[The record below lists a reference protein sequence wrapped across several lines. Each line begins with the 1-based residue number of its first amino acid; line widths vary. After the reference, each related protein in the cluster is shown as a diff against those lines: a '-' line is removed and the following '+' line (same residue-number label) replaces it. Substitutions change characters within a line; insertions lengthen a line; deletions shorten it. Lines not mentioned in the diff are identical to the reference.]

1 MDEEL
6 KCPYCDGVQM
16 EEPDGDW
23 DIELSPWECEH
34 CGKVAV
40 SEGRD
45 FVGIEIKSEYCE
57 MSKNR
62 IGMEDK

>member
-6 KCPYCDGVQM
+6 KCPYCDGVQR

-34 CGKVAV
+34 CGKVFWF
-40 SEGRD
+40 GR
-45 FVGIEIKSEYCE
+45 K
-57 MSKNR
+57 
-62 IGMEDK
+62 MEKTYTAWKEDEE

>member
-6 KCPYCDGVQM
+6 KCPYCDGVQR

-34 CGKVAV
+34 CGKVFWFGRKV
-40 SEGRD
+40 EKTYMSWKEEGNEN
-45 FVGIEIKSEYCE
+45 GII
-57 MSKNR
+57 
-62 IGMEDK
+62 